1 MRRLV
6 IVLAGLL
13 GRLIGLSLRLLVI
26 GLLGLGSR
34 LMRCRLGMLFSR
46 LVGNLRLGRM
56 RRLVVGLMMR
66 RGRDVVMARASVVDH
81 IDFVGR
87 DDTADQR
94 NRHRTRN
101 KGRNQTHRVSFG
113 DGTEI
118 RTDLHLHPACHKYE
132 EAAIIRVMTFLPV
145 FARLYLTEK
154 AERHQPSRLGDI
166 IQRRSAQNIS
176 TLGASFELSSGAA
189 REIQRKTSF
198 AL

>member
-1 MRRLV
+1 MV
-6 IVLAGLL
+6 
-13 GRLIGLSLRLLVI
+13 
-26 GLLGLGSR
+26 GSR
-34 LMRCRLGMLFSR
+34 LMHSRLGMRLSR

-66 RGRDVVMARASVVDH
+66 RARGVVMARASVVDH
-81 IDFVGR
+81 IDFVCG
-87 DDTADQR
+87 DDAADQR
-94 NRHRTRN
+94 NGHDTGYECRN
-101 KGRNQTHRVSFG
+101 KTHKVSFCEG
-113 DGTEI
+113 AEI

-132 EAAIIRVMTFLPV
+132 EAAITRVTAFLLPMLSH
-145 FARLYLTEK
+145 RYLTEK

-166 IQRRSAQNIS
+166 IQRRFAQNIS